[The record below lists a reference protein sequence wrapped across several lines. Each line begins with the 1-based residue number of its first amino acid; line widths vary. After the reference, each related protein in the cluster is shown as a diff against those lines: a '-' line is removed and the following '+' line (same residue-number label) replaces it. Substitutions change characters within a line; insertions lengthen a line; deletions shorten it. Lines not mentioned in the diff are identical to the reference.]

1 MTNTPII
8 NPWFFYF
15 AGIADTLRLS
25 LIFFGCITIFAVIIF
40 FCTEVDEDSDFATKA
55 SVRGLIIG
63 IIVTLLG
70 LFCPSEDTCY
80 KIALAKY
87 ATPQNIQAI
96 TEYVEDTTSNVTN
109 GVSDAIKD
117 IMDYSVDRIYNIR
130 NNQKV
135 GDDAK

>member
-1 MTNTPII
+1 MNTPII
-8 NPWFFYF
+8 SPWFFYF

-87 ATPQNIQAI
+87 ATPQNIQVI

-117 IMDYSVDRIYNIR
+117 IMDYSVDRIYDIR